1 MLGLQEDV
9 IGEDVNLVI
18 DFLLSEVKDCEDE
31 LLVTTV
37 RKIRLDKGY
46 K

>member
-31 LLVTTV
+31 CFGDDCKENT
-37 RKIRLDKGY
+37 IG
-46 K
+46 